1 MQSKEVEVL
10 KLGPETL
17 SASRT
22 TSGVHSRADSV
33 CVEVTRVTSP
43 SAARRQLSFPSCGIA
58 HDASAMYLRDEL
70 ARVLAAKLLAIQ
82 CLGPPGNLLSYVAV
96 DTCTMRSPYR
106 CYAWKAQHLIHT
118 TAPHAARVVTQHVP
132 YESQCRSGL
141 CSELL
146 ALLDVA
152 LRIWYL
158 ILGFVFIPLIKLLS
172 AQQQARHAASSNCSK
187 HLEDGHSLI
196 QRLLLVRRQ
205 LAEGQV
211 LLNAILAQL
220 ELWSK
225 HTDKSSIRKVFAHA
239 RL

>member
-1 MQSKEVEVL
+1 MPLGMHRWPPIMLLPARQSTASSLHPCRTATGPWDCAARLSERAEACAAAQLYSATRYMVLLGSWRACVPCRAVRGGKSMQSKEVEVL

-106 CYAWKAQHLIHT
+106 CYAHGRRSISSTQMRPVQREWSRSMCHMNPSAAQ
-118 TAPHAARVVTQHVP
+118 ASAANSLP
-132 YESQCRSGL
+132 FLMLPC
-141 CSELL
+141 
-146 ALLDVA
+146 
-152 LRIWYL
+152 
-158 ILGFVFIPLIKLLS
+158 GFGI
-172 AQQQARHAASSNCSK
+172 
-187 HLEDGHSLI
+187 
-196 QRLLLVRRQ
+196 
-205 LAEGQV
+205 
-211 LLNAILAQL
+211 
-220 ELWSK
+220 
-225 HTDKSSIRKVFAHA
+225 
-239 RL
+239 